1 MKTLRTL
8 FVSLACACLLAG
20 CTFGGLTTP
29 PPSTPAAVDVKP
41 GTPAYALKLAWSA
54 YDALLYAVDV
64 LVLTGKLERGSPKA
78 LKVKG
83 YLDAIEKS
91 LDLAGAALS
100 AKTPEDALAL
110 VVQANTL
117 TKLAL
122 DLAREEN

>member
-1 MKTLRTL
+1 MKSLRTL

-20 CTFGGLTTP
+20 CTLGGLAT
-29 PPSTPAAVDVKP
+29 PPSTPSAVDVKP

-54 YDALLYAVDV
+54 YDALLYAVDA

-83 YLDAIEKS
+83 YLEAIEKS

-100 AKTPEDALAL
+100 AKTPQDALAL